1 MMTGKQK
8 AAMLLM
14 SLDAATA
21 AELLKGLD
29 AEDIHEIAL
38 ELAHIDASEKISNDE
53 QAQIAQEFC
62 SSLQQMETRKFS
74 MKAFLNEMLV
84 TVLDE
89 EAALQI
95 QSEVKK
101 ISGGTDQ
108 FGEIRLASSDE
119 LVLALKGE
127 HPQTIA
133 VVLSELD
140 PKKSQDVLA
149 RLDEE
154 IRIKAVCRM
163 LNPELVGS
171 GVKQRMAFT
180 VSERLQG
187 FKGET
192 LSERP
197 EQTLRK
203 LAVVLSGLETDL
215 RDQMLDEISK
225 HDEEISKTVRNLMIT
240 WDDILSI
247 ADRSMQ
253 EALRS
258 VEPGKLAV
266 ALFGAKDVIVE
277 KIRSN
282 ISERAVASLDEEIS
296 LMQDPLEK
304 EVLDAREEVV
314 GPLRDANEQ
323 GTLRV
328 TGR

>member
-1 MMTGKQK
+1 MTGIQK

-14 SLDAATA
+14 TLDAPTA
-21 AELLKGLD
+21 IELLKGLD
-29 AEDIHEIAL
+29 AEEIQEIAL
-38 ELAHIDASEKISNDE
+38 ELARFQMTKEVTPDE
-53 QAQIAQEFC
+53 QTQVAQEFC
-62 SSLQQMETRKFS
+62 SSLQQKEIAKFS
-74 MKAFLNEMLV
+74 MKTFLNEMLASV
-84 TVLDE
+84 VDQQAVE
-89 EAALQI
+89 EI
-95 QSEVKK
+95 QSRVKK
-101 ISGGTDQ
+101 IAEELDP
-108 FGEIRLASSDE
+108 FGEVRLASSDE

-133 VVLSELD
+133 VILSELD

-149 RLDEE
+149 RLGEE
-154 IRIKAVCRM
+154 TRLKAVCRM

-180 VSERLQG
+180 VRERLQG

-192 LSERP
+192 LAERP

-215 RDQMLDEISK
+215 RDQMLEEIK
-225 HDEEISKTVRNLMIT
+225 KYDEETSKTVRNLMIT
-240 WDDILSI
+240 WNDIPSI

-253 EALRS
+253 EALRNI
-258 VEPGKLAV
+258 EATRLAV
-266 ALFGAKDVIVE
+266 ALYGADDAVIKKV
-277 KIRSN
+277 RAN
-282 ISERAVASLDEEIS
+282 ISERAAATLDEEIS

-304 EVLDAREEVV
+304 EVLEAREEIV